1 MSPTQ
6 KIMAVFDE
14 IRLDT
19 MLHDDTFDTIAS
31 AKADNNKKRKLES
44 NQELEP
50 KQELEPEQVVMTT
63 EGAVMLSLA
72 ASQYYTNQ
80 NTDGDHDDLARSG
93 TFGWNV
99 YKKARD
105 VLKPKYKELFDVK
118 AIAKKFKK
126 LADNAWD

>member
-1 MSPTQ
+1 MSTTQ
-6 KIMAVFDE
+6 KIMVVFDE

-19 MLHDDTFDTIAS
+19 ILHDDTFDTIAS

-44 NQELEP
+44 

-63 EGAVMLSLA
+63 DEAVMLALA

-118 AIAKKFKK
+118 AIAKGFKK
-126 LADNAWD
+126 LSDNAWD

>member
-1 MSPTQ
+1 MSPTP
-6 KIMAVFDE
+6 KIMAVFDK

-44 NQELEP
+44 NQ
-50 KQELEPEQVVMTT
+50 VVMTT
-63 EGAVMLSLA
+63 DEAVILALA

-118 AIAKKFKK
+118 AITKGFKT
-126 LADNAWD
+126 LAIMTWD